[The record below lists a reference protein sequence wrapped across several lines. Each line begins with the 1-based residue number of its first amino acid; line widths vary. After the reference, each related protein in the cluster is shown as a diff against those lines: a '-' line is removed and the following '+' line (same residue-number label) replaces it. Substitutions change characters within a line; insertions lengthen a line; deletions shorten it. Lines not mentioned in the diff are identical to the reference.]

1 MAYLLGYDLTEYDI
15 DIIDCLT
22 NYRGVKPYHLS
33 IMKYGVNYTNSQEK
47 TIYKYLRKL
56 LDQKLIAKYKL
67 QDGSEGSMYYL
78 TSKGY
83 ELAKDL
89 FNIEEGKKGEG
100 WINEDGCTSYGDFP
114 YELFSP
120 PLEQAPHHLLSID
133 FLFKLRSIN
142 TTFIEHRINL
152 YSAVT
157 YGNSENKFRF
167 RPDAEIRLENNR
179 TYAIEIDRGSEN
191 HEQLCKKFRTYRHY
205 YEIAKQSGLDVRH
218 AGIIFIVEDKRKKH
232 GMKRR
237 WKNICAAFFKEM
249 GDYHKDVNL
258 IMTTVSDTSETIL
271 FELYRKNY
279 EQRFINKLSTFLNK
293 KGNQDVKLY
302 LINEPDNDYKQ
313 IITTNMVGN
322 NAFYVTVYITSQTFE
337 ANVYSKFMNVYG
349 QIKAIK
355 NQEAVKGLEFR
366 GFRKATIYGNEIP
379 YLINDIEPYELDE
392 EFNNVLREFNDN
404 VQYYRVNEVLV

>member
-1 MAYLLGYDLTEYDI
+1 MAYLLGYDLTDYDI
-15 DIIDCLT
+15 KLIECLV
-22 NYRGVKPYHLS
+22 NYRGVKPYHFAV
-33 IMKYGVNYTNSQEK
+33 MKYGKNFTESQEK

-56 LDQKLIAKYKL
+56 LDQKLIVKYKL

-89 FNIEEGKKGEG
+89 FNIEEGKRGEG
-100 WINEDGCTSYGDFP
+100 WINENGFTNYGDFP

-120 PLEQAPHHLLSID
+120 PLEQAPHHLLLVD
-133 FLFKLRSIN
+133 FLFKLKSIN

-205 YEIAKQSGLDVRH
+205 YETAKQSALDVRH

-237 WKNICAAFFKEM
+237 WKNICAAFIKEV

-271 FELYRKNY
+271 FEINRKNY
-279 EQRFINKLSTFLNK
+279 EQRFINKLSTFLKK
-293 KGNQDVKLY
+293 KGNQDVNLY
-302 LINEPDNDYKQ
+302 LINDLDNDYKQ
-313 IITTNMVGN
+313 IITTNMAES
-322 NAFYVTVYITSQTFE
+322 NAFYVNVYITSQTFE
-337 ANVYSKFMNVYG
+337 ANVYSKFMNVYR
-349 QIKAIK
+349 QINAIK
-355 NQEAVKGLEFR
+355 NQEVVKGLEFR
-366 GFRKATIYGNEIP
+366 GFRKAIIYGNEMP
-379 YLINDIEPYELDE
+379 YLINDIGPYELDK
-392 EFNNVLREFNDN
+392 EFNNVFREFNDN
-404 VQYYRVNEVLV
+404 VHYYRVDDVLV